1 MKSNFNGLLKLLT
14 VAALAKKSTPFDS
27 VQHSL
32 IDWAGEAVAFL
43 EEAVKQK
50 YVKFGTKQA
59 NSFARIVEVLHAH
72 SHNKK
77 PALIYKRIQADIE
90 TFAAWMEDNRKKG
103 SWARFVELTVDQTT
117 FLDNLR
123 KIFLID
129 SESADRWLSSKVG
142 LLKEPQLTKCFAANI
157 DEEFERPE
165 DFPRDFNKK
174 SDEQILNIVTNLALQ
189 LGATKELA
197 PLLQSQKDAKAL
209 DEKKFE
215 LWKAGSTYLQKK
227 AKDAITKIVRN
238 YGHVD
243 RATVPVVSV
252 KDMRKYLSDMGI
264 IWPTINAQLK
274 RGELVD
280 DNLHIYTKDGQSLGR
295 SIHPTAK
302 VTYNANYLPVYADKF
317 STGRGGMYYLKLDF
331 AWGGSS
337 TIAPVGRANANKEKT
352 FGKVAE
358 FTKKLDTY
366 RKRWTDKL
374 ASKDDEERMAAT
386 ILEIVYQ
393 TSIRIGSRIGTAT
406 VEGKV
411 TETYG
416 LTVLK
421 TKNAKK
427 LDNRVKLTYVGKA
440 GQNQTQYLS
449 PGTDKHYKQAV
460 ANFLTY
466 LEGKVPN
473 DFIFTVGNARFTSGL
488 ATEYLKEFTGSSLIS
503 VHKFRHIKANS
514 LAEPILADCPY
525 LGKKDNSRTEVM
537 KWFKEQM
544 KQVGEQLGHFT
555 KGDVTGTTAIY
566 SYIDPRISKKF
577 FEDCHVQIPKE
588 IVKLLAEEK

>member
-1 MKSNFNGLLKLLT
+1 MKSDFTGLLKLLT
-14 VAALAKKSTPFDS
+14 VAALAKRGAPFDS
-27 VQHSL
+27 VQSHL
-32 IDWAGEAVAFL
+32 IDWAGEAVAFF

-50 YVKFGTKQA
+50 YIKFGSKQA
-59 NSFARIVEVLHAH
+59 SSFAKIVEVLHSP

-77 PALIYKRIQADIE
+77 PHLIYKRIQGDIE
-90 TFAAWMEDNRKKG
+90 TFASWLEANRKNG
-103 SWARFVELTVDQTT
+103 NWARFVELTVDQTT
-117 FLDNLR
+117 FLDSLR

-129 SESADRWLSSKVG
+129 SESADRWLTSKVG
-142 LLKEPQLTKCFAANI
+142 LLKEPQLTKCFAADI
-157 DEEFERPE
+157 EEEFERPE
-165 DFPRDFNKK
+165 DFPREFDKK

-189 LGATKELA
+189 LGAKKDLA
-197 PLLQSQKDAKAL
+197 PLLQSQKDAKAI
-209 DEKKFE
+209 DEKKFN

-227 AKDAITKIVRN
+227 AKDAVTKIVRN
-238 YGHVD
+238 YGLVD
-243 RATVPVVSV
+243 RAPVPVVPV
-252 KDMRKYLSDMGI
+252 KDMRAHLSDMGI
-264 IWPTINAQLK
+264 IWPTINSQLK

-280 DNLHIYTKDGQSLGR
+280 DSLHVYTKDGQSLGR

-302 VTYNANYLPVYADKF
+302 ITYNANYTPEYTDKF

-337 TIAPVGRANANKEKT
+337 TVAPVGRSTANKEKT

-366 RKRWTDKL
+366 RKRWTAKL
-374 ASKDDEERMAAT
+374 TSKDDEERMAAT
-386 ILEIVYQ
+386 ILEIVFQ
-393 TSIRIGSRIGTAT
+393 TSIRIGSRIGKAT

-421 TKNAKK
+421 AKNAKK
-427 LDNRVKLTYVGKA
+427 LGNRVKLTYVGKA
-440 GQNQTQYLS
+440 GQNQTQVLD
-449 PGTDKHYKQAV
+449 PKTDKYYKQAV
-460 ANFLTY
+460 ANLLTY
-466 LEGKVPN
+466 LDGKGPN
-473 DFIFTVGNARFTSGL
+473 DFIFTVDNARFTSGL
-488 ATEYLKEFTGSSLIS
+488 ANQYLKEFTGTSSIS
-503 VHKFRHIKANS
+503 IHKFRHIKANS
-514 LAEPILADCPY
+514 LAEPILAECPY